1 MVVHC
6 LGNAYESTR
15 TADANIAMKRDGIF
29 KCLVQIGIPMFF
41 YISGMGTTFFNTEKK
56 GFFIFCKSKV
66 LRILV
71 PFIVSVFVFLIPRLY
86 FG

>member
-1 MVVHC
+1 
-6 LGNAYESTR
+6 
-15 TADANIAMKRDGIF
+15 
-29 KCLVQIGIPMFF
+29 MFF

-71 PFIVSVFVFLIPRLY
+71 PFVISVFVFLIPRLY
-86 FG
+86 FGQDYENWTRPKGKTGPIEKNFFVYAKFILPNIKN